1 MNCTL
6 QKNEES
12 RKKFASL
19 IIRDCGVMKYHDAL
33 KLQKELVE
41 QRQSDTICNTVIML
55 EHPPVITL
63 GAHKSENRL
72 LVDKETLTEK
82 NIELVEIGRGGAAT
96 AHNPGQVVIYPII
109 KLQSLGLGVTDYIR
123 QLEHIGIELLKR
135 FGINAA
141 RRKGFPGLWLQ
152 EKKIG
157 AIGVKVKRWVTFHGM
172 AINIKNDLSIFEN
185 IVPCGLEGV
194 RITSILNETGN
205 VCSMQ
210 HVKKELAEI
219 CIEQWSN
226 QDLAEYEEYR

>member
-1 MNCTL
+1 M
-6 QKNEES
+6 E
-12 RKKFASL
+12 
-19 IIRDCGVMKYHDAL
+19 YHNAL

-41 QRQSDTICNTVIML
+41 QRQTEQLCNTVIML

-63 GAHKSENRL
+63 GAHKSGNRL
-72 LVDKETLTEK
+72 LIDKETLTEK
-82 NIELVEIGRGGAAT
+82 NIQLVEIGRGGAAT
-96 AHNPGQVVIYPII
+96 AHNPGQIVIYPII

-123 QLEHIGIELLKR
+123 QLEKIGIELLKR

-172 AINIKNDLSIFEN
+172 AINIKNDLNIFEN

-194 RITSILNETGN
+194 RITSILNETGST
-205 VCSMQ
+205 CSMQ
-210 HVKKELAEI
+210 HVKNQIAEI